1 MRFWKGYHKVCVIR
15 EAEPIL
21 SKGAGAT
28 ERWAVW
34 LLRLLGAGFLVFG
47 LLFAFAPEATLRYFA
62 SWGVPLGWPLPTE
75 MPEGGLWRVL
85 TVAYMAMVTVLAF
98 WGSVRTPVQ
107 PALLGLLAFGKA
119 ASALTALLFYWTVQ
133 SQFLYLLNFVVD
145 GSIALLVL
153 LCRYWLRQVS
163 E

>member
-133 SQFLYLLNFVVD
+133 PQFLYLLNFVVD